1 MPATVV
7 LVGEGQAAGT
17 EISLPAG
24 IKARGILSAV
34 KATLTEG
41 TPNTFTATTLTV
53 VSETPSAGQI
63 QLASENSIVLGDDFT
78 ASDLLILVLMTADE
92 AVKVTE
98 VTP

>member
-63 QLASENSIVLGDDFT
+63 QLASENSIKLGDDFT
-78 ASDLLILVLMTADE
+78 ESDLLILVLMTADE

>member
-7 LVGEGQAAGT
+7 LVGQGQAAGT
-17 EISLPAG
+17 EISLPTG

-41 TPNTFTATTLTV
+41 TPNTFTVTTLTV
-53 VSETPSAGQI
+53 VSGTPSSGQI
-63 QLASENSIVLGDDFT
+63 QLLNESTIVLGDDFAT
-78 ASDLLILVLMTADE
+78 TDILILVLMTADE